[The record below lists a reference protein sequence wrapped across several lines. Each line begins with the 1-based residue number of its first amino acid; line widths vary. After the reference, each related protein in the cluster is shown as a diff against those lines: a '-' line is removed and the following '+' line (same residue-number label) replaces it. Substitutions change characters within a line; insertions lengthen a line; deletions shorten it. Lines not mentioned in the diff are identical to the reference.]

1 MTKTGWPPPALMQ
14 DDNPQLSQWFAT
26 RPDALYTFKRN
37 QMKSIEYT
45 YYTDPGHGWL
55 GVNYDEL
62 VELGI
67 HKEVSGYS
75 YRRGDAVYLEED
87 CDMALFINTMEAK
100 GIKVTLKHIN
110 EPHKDSFIRSMG
122 RYATYA
128 MG

>member
-1 MTKTGWPPPALMQ
+1 MAGLMQ
-14 DDNPQLSQWFAT
+14 DECEGYEIQRLSKWFAS
-26 RPDALYTFKRN
+26 RIDARHTLRKHMTT
-37 QMKSIEYT
+37 SIEYT

-55 GVNYDEL
+55 EVNYDEL

-87 CDMALFINTMEAK
+87 CDMALFMNTMEAK

>member
-1 MTKTGWPPPALMQ
+1 MAGLMQ
-14 DDNPQLSQWFAT
+14 DECEGYEIQRLSKWFAS
-26 RPDALYTFKRN
+26 RIDARHTLRKHMTI
-37 QMKSIEYT
+37 SIEYT

-67 HKEVSGYS
+67 HKEVSRYS

-87 CDMALFINTMEAK
+87 CDMALFMNTMEAK